1 MGFYGY
7 EAWGVDFDYFLYT
20 KDHMNPLRS
29 LGVYLFQTPKLHV
42 NTFLLR
48 IKIENPDKYVLVKVH
63 GVLLV
68 I

>member
-7 EAWGVDFDYFLYT
+7 EAWGMDLDYFLYT
-20 KDHMNPLRS
+20 KDHMNSLRS
-29 LGVYLFQTPKLHV
+29 LGVYLFQTPELHA

-48 IKIENPDKYVLVKVH
+48 IKNEIPDKYVLVKVH
-63 GVLLV
+63 EELLM